1 MVCVKDVILSRFL
14 SSPSLPS
21 RHFLQLSGWLFQVIG
36 RHPTDAAFLLN
47 APFHDGDSALDIK
60 YCNGTYQ
67 GGRDVLD
74 WQKMEGPS
82 LVRE

>member
-1 MVCVKDVILSRFL
+1 L
-14 SSPSLPS
+14 
-21 RHFLQLSGWLFQVIG
+21 QVIG

-60 YCNGTYQ
+60 YCIGTYQ
-67 GGRDVLD
+67 GGRDVLG

-82 LVRE
+82 LVRVGTKY